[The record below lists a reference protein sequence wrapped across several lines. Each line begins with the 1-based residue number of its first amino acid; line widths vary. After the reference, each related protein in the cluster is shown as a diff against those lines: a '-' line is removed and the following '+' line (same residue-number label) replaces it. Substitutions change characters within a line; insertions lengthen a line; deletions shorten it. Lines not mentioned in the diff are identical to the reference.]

1 MCSAAVQG
9 PIAERAKLLQKP
21 DSSLVQDSSMDTRV
35 ELMAS
40 LPYVSSTT
48 AGLAHPYR
56 TERMQGSSE
65 ALPSWVSCA
74 TLGPAQA
81 CFYCCALF
89 EEQTKRN
96 HWHVKQTVPLQGT
109 SKRLAVAS
117 LPCTRLICAQLCLQ
131 GMLKRLA
138 AATQPFSF
146 SEIAESA
153 EVAHRIAHSTAN
165 TGTYQ
170 DLLRAAVASIV
181 RPSSR

>member
-1 MCSAAVQG
+1 M
-9 PIAERAKLLQKP
+9 
-21 DSSLVQDSSMDTRV
+21 
-35 ELMAS
+35 
-40 LPYVSSTT
+40 
-48 AGLAHPYR
+48 
-56 TERMQGSSE
+56 
-65 ALPSWVSCA
+65 VSCA
-74 TLGPAQA
+74 ALGPAQTCSFPVLSLTLA
-81 CFYCCALF
+81 PSAVTGISSRKWPAEHL
-89 EEQTKRN
+89 
-96 HWHVKQTVPLQGT
+96 
-109 SKRLAVAS
+109 KRLAVAS
-117 LPCTRLICAQLCLQ
+117 QLLCMHLIWALLRLQ